1 MGVSDASSSFFFL
14 IFLIFFV
21 RFESFECVFNFLLSS
36 LSLFFTLARHTE
48 EDKDKEEEGKEDT
61 QRGRGEHTHRKKEP
75 RMSSSSSSST
85 SSSSAFVE
93 FFAHLSEEKI
103 NHLYKISPWAT
114 LAVLRALTPLA
125 KQYVM
130 RCIFLPANHV
140 VSHGMI
146 QSWTKRGAES
156 AHEMALERLVQLRAF
171 VEVESVGGTKNR
183 RDDDEKE
190 EGGFIVHEHFRKHVK
205 RAIERG
211 FEDLDDEEEEQEEE
225 KENEQKKKKKSA
237 TKKTTTTAAQFNG
250 DKEFLDHYAKSRWET
265 VLLELTSE
273 ASAEKKR
280 KKKKMMMKKGG
291 GGLQHALHLRK
302 LFYAARLITKDG
314 RITSEGFSFLLGA
327 TSEQIWILLARYAR
341 GGDFEKKNKDKTM
354 KEKEED
360 NMDTSNG
367 GDDQRQNKV
376 NSDESSAAA
385 MAFLVRLS
393 FQHPGRKYSKANLSE
408 AERRVAS
415 HLSALGVLY
424 ENEDDEK
431 DNDWYVP
438 TVLSA
443 GLSSVST
450 TSSAKSALAR
460 IDGHIIVETNFR
472 VYAYTHSELETEVLR
487 LFTRPDYKLP
497 NAYVGMITR
506 DSILDAMRAGISP
519 DQIVNYLQTRAH
531 PRCTI
536 GKKPN
541 HPAVPPTVCDQ
552 IRLWARDLYRVK
564 ADDCVMY
571 TDFPMQGNQFQDA
584 VNNARNVGAQILWID
599 ESKRRF
605 AVDADSHERLKV
617 FL

>member
-1 MGVSDASSSFFFL
+1 
-14 IFLIFFV
+14 
-21 RFESFECVFNFLLSS
+21 
-36 LSLFFTLARHTE
+36 
-48 EDKDKEEEGKEDT
+48 
-61 QRGRGEHTHRKKEP
+61 
-75 RMSSSSSSST
+75 
-85 SSSSAFVE
+85 
-93 FFAHLSEEKI
+93 
-103 NHLYKISPWAT
+103 
-114 LAVLRALTPLA
+114 
-125 KQYVM
+125 
-130 RCIFLPANHV
+130 
-140 VSHGMI
+140 
-146 QSWTKRGAES
+146 
-156 AHEMALERLVQLRAF
+156 MALERLVQLRAF

-183 RDDDEKE
+183 RDDDDEAAAAE

-211 FEDLDDEEEEQEEE
+211 FEDLDDEEEEEEEE
-225 KENEQKKKKKSA
+225 KENEQKKKKKKKSA
-237 TKKTTTTAAQFNG
+237 TKKTTTTAQFNG

-291 GGLQHALHLRK
+291 DGLQHALHLRK

-341 GGDFEKKNKDKTM
+341 GGDFEKKNKDKTT

-367 GDDQRQNKV
+367 EDDQRQNKV

>member
-1 MGVSDASSSFFFL
+1 MSSFVCKREKKKKKKREMSDASSS
-14 IFLIFFV
+14 
-21 RFESFECVFNFLLSS
+21 S
-36 LSLFFTLARHTE
+36 
-48 EDKDKEEEGKEDT
+48 
-61 QRGRGEHTHRKKEP
+61 
-75 RMSSSSSSST
+75 

-103 NHLYKISPWAT
+103 DALYSMSPWAT

-130 RCIFLPANHV
+130 RCVFLPANAVIHRQ
-140 VSHGMI
+140 MMR
-146 QSWTKRGAES
+146 SWTKKGCES
-156 AHEMALERLVQLRAF
+156 VHETALERLIKLRAF
-171 VEVESVGGTKNR
+171 VEVET
-183 RDDDEKE
+183 DE
-190 EGGFIVHEHFRKHVK
+190 GVDGFIVHEHFQKHVK

-211 FEDLDDEEEEQEEE
+211 FEDLDDDTE
-225 KENEQKKKKKSA
+225 KENEETKKNSNKKKETSH
-237 TKKTTTTAAQFNG
+237 TRCKT
-250 DKEFLDHYAKSRWET
+250 DREFLDHYAKSRWET

-273 ASAEKKR
+273 ASTEKKR
-280 KKKKMMMKKGG
+280 KKKKMMKNGG
-291 GGLQHALHLRK
+291 GVGVQHSLHLRK
-302 LFYAARLITKDG
+302 LFHAAKLITKDG

-327 TSEQIWILLARYAR
+327 TSEQIWILLARYAK
-341 GGDFEKKNKDKTM
+341 GGDFEKKNKKKKDDENEDEENARMETGGGED
-354 KEKEED
+354 EKQQKL
-360 NMDTSNG
+360 NC
-367 GDDQRQNKV
+367 
-376 NSDESSAAA
+376 DESSAAA

-415 HLSALGVLY
+415 HLTTLGVLY
-424 ENEDDEK
+424 ENENDEN

-443 GLSSVST
+443 GLSSVSM
-450 TSSAKSALAR
+450 TSSAKSSLAR

-564 ADDCVMY
+564 AEDCVMY
-571 TDFPMQGNQFQDA
+571 TEFPMQGNRFQDA
-584 VNNARNVGAQILWID
+584 VNNAKNVGARIIWLD
-599 ESKRRF
+599 EAKRRF
-605 AVDADSHERLKV
+605 AVDAESHERLKV

>member
-1 MGVSDASSSFFFL
+1 MTKSSF
-14 IFLIFFV
+14 
-21 RFESFECVFNFLLSS
+21 S
-36 LSLFFTLARHTE
+36 
-48 EDKDKEEEGKEDT
+48 
-61 QRGRGEHTHRKKEP
+61 Q
-75 RMSSSSSSST
+75 SSSSYKSGSSQ
-85 SSSSAFVE
+85 SAFVE

-103 NHLYKISPWAT
+103 NHLYTISPWAT

-125 KQYVM
+125 KQYIM
-130 RCIFLPANHV
+130 RCVFLPLHSVIAHD
-140 VSHGMI
+140 MLA
-146 QSWTKRGAES
+146 SWTKRGCET
-156 AHEMALERLVQLRAF
+156 AHEMAIERLVQLRAF
-171 VEVESVGGTKNR
+171 VEVESHSSEEEGK
-183 RDDDEKE
+183 KE
-190 EGGFIVHEHFRKHVK
+190 ENASKGGGFIVHEHFRKHVK

-211 FEDLDDEEEEQEEE
+211 FEDLDDEEEEE
-225 KENEQKKKKKSA
+225 KENEEGEKKKKKKANVKTTNTTS
-237 TKKTTTTAAQFNG
+237 TTTTRFNEEDAG
-250 DKEFLDHYAKSRWET
+250 FLDHYAKSRWET

-273 ASAEKKR
+273 ASVEKKR
-280 KKKKMMMKKGG
+280 KKKKMMKKKGDG
-291 GGLQHALHLRK
+291 GAGAQHALHLRK

-341 GGDFEKKNKDKTM
+341 GGDFEKKMKNKTTNEENGEGDKMETNGED
-354 KEKEED
+354 EK
-360 NMDTSNG
+360 
-367 GDDQRQNKV
+367 QQHKLK
-376 NSDESSAAA
+376 SDESSAAA

-424 ENEDDEK
+424 ENEDDEN
-431 DNDWYVP
+431 DNNWYVP

-536 GKKPN
+536 GKRPN

-584 VNNARNVGAQILWID
+584 VNNARNVGAQILWMD
-599 ESKRRF
+599 ENKRRF